1 MKKIN
6 LKFKPKKWMIIT
18 AIALVIAILVGIVL
32 TNARKNKVKDAFS
45 VTASEETVSRK
56 NITSS
61 ITGTAVVQ
69 PKDQY
74 SITALVNGNVL
85 SADFEQGDIVNE
97 GDILYKIDASDAEN
111 SIRSANLSVERSKDN
126 YNDALDAKDDLTVR
140 STVSGVIKTLY
151 IKKGDSV
158 NQNAQIAEIYDDSYL
173 LLTLPFNDADADL
186 LSVGSSASVHI
197 SGTSET
203 LSGTVTKVS
212 QNGYAKE
219 GNMLV
224 RNVEIKVKNPGT
236 LMTTHTATATV
247 NDISCNASGTFEY
260 LTLKTITAKVSG
272 DVSTLYVNEG
282 SRVSSGTA
290 IAQLSSDSVTSNVK
304 NASRSLEEAQISRE
318 NAQERLD
325 NYTITAPI
333 SGMVVEKNVKAGDK
347 LDNTNASTAMAV
359 IFDMSSLEF
368 ELSVDELDINSVKL
382 GQKVIITADALD
394 GKTYNGEVT
403 NVSINGTT
411 SGGVTTYP
419 VTVTI
424 LDFDESLLPGMNIDA
439 EIITTSAENVLA
451 VPVTAVNRGNTV
463 FVKGEKENEKDIA
476 PEGYKTVRVKTGVY
490 NDEFIE
496 IKSGLSE
503 GDIVYVQKI
512 MPSIPDDLMSRFGA
526 MHGGMSGGMPGG
538 MGGGMPPSRM
548 GGGMSGSA
556 RGSMGG
562 GMR

>member
-6 LKFKPKKWMIIT
+6 FKFKPKKWMIIT
-18 AIALVIAILVGIVL
+18 AIALIIAILAGIVFS
-32 TNARKNKVKDAFS
+32 NARKNKVKDAFA
-45 VTASEETVSRK
+45 VTATEETVSRR

-74 SITALVNGNVL
+74 SITALVNGDVL
-85 SADFEQGDIVNE
+85 AANFEQGDIVNE
-97 GDILYKIDASDAEN
+97 GDILYQIDAKDAEN
-111 SIRSANLSVERSKDN
+111 SIRSANLSLERLQDS
-126 YNDALDAKDDLTVR
+126 YSDALDAKDDLTIR

-151 IKKGDSV
+151 IKKGDSI
-158 NQNAQIAEIYDDSYL
+158 NQNAQVAEIYDDSYL
-173 LLTLPFNDADADL
+173 LLTLPFNDADAD
-186 LSVGSSASVHI
+186 SISAGSSASVHI

-203 LSGTVTKVS
+203 LNGTVTKVA

-247 NDISCNASGTFEY
+247 NGVSCNASGTFKY
-260 LTLKTITAKVSG
+260 LTEKTITAKVSG
-272 DVSTLYVNEG
+272 DVSTLYVSEG
-282 SRVSSGTA
+282 SRVSNGTA
-290 IAQLSSDSVTSNVK
+290 IAQLTSDAVTDNIK
-304 NASRSLEEAQISRE
+304 NAARSLEDAQISRE

-325 NYTITAPI
+325 DYTITAPI
-333 SGMVVEKNVKAGDK
+333 SGTVVEKNVKAGDK
-347 LDNTNASTAMAV
+347 LDNTNSSTAMAV
-359 IFDMSSLEF
+359 IYDMSSLEF
-368 ELSVDELDINSVKL
+368 ELSVDELDINSVKI

-394 GKTYNGEVT
+394 GKMYNGEVA
-403 NVSINGTT
+403 NISINGTT

-424 LDFDESLLPGMNIDA
+424 TDFDEELLPGMNIDA

-463 FVKGEKENEKDIA
+463 YVKGENTDENDRA
-476 PEGYKTVRVKTGVY
+476 PEGFKSVKVETGVY

-512 MPSIPDDLMSRFGA
+512 MASASDNPMAQFGA
-526 MHGGMSGGMPGG
+526 MGGGIHGGMAGGMPQNRNNMGGAPGG
-538 MGGGMPPSRM
+538 MGGGMR
-548 GGGMSGSA
+548 
-556 RGSMGG
+556 
-562 GMR
+562 